1 MAPPKTL
8 EKLQNFLIRPFRV
21 ILESIISFNDDRGF
35 VLSSSVSFYFILSI
49 IPFTLFAFSVL
60 GTLLTDKNF
69 AESVYK
75 GLGILL
81 ANSDATIKWLREQ
94 VLDAL
99 IANRGATSLTGAFA
113 LLFVSVGMFRSL
125 EYAMNHVFGVRP
137 RNYIKSYLIGIVVSL
152 ILNTLLLLGVVLS
165 PVFDLLSASQN
176 HTIQSILSKS
186 PWLTVAFDWVTSVL
200 LFALV
205 CLILYYILPNTKQ
218 RFRDVFLG
226 ALTAGL
232 LWEVLKIIF
241 SWYLSYFKNIQL
253 VYGALAAVFGAVI
266 WVYLSTT
273 IIIFGAEVCMVL
285 GMRSKGVP
293 APSFKSLV
301 EKATITI
308 GLSVPWVVPTRWR
321 NPQLKNDAEKNQ
333 GPSQPL

>member
-49 IPFTLFAFSVL
+49 IPFALFAFSVL
-60 GTLLTDKNF
+60 GVLLEDVNF
-69 AESVYK
+69 AQSVYK
-75 GLGILL
+75 ALALLL
-81 ANSDATIKWLREQ
+81 ARPDAIDWFKTT
-94 VLDAL
+94 LDSI
-99 IANRGATSLTGAFA
+99 IANRGATTLTGVFA

-137 RNYIKSYLIGIVVSL
+137 RSYFKSYLIGIGVSL
-152 ILNTLLLLGVVLS
+152 ILNTLLLLGVVMS

-176 HTIQSILSKS
+176 HTIQNILSKF